1 MCPIRSRRKTQRNTW
16 HSRCRASAPRFS
28 LHSGSDGF
36 QVRRTAQG
44 VVTLEVPSILFAIS
58 VSLGQSCKEWNQ
70 RDAVRLLLH
79 LPHRLLQHLL
89 AVRVATGHRAQQHLV
104 RAVTLQVVRVDGV
117 ARVQTIALEIALEL
131 GVPLGLCDLC
141 NDAETFGVRSSGIDD
156 PKVCTKVLVRCTHGD
171 AQGAVSEH
179 HFGEWH

>member
-1 MCPIRSRRKTQRNTW
+1 M
-16 HSRCRASAPRFS
+16 
-28 LHSGSDGF
+28 
-36 QVRRTAQG
+36 RRTAQG